1 MSTVITEVKRRV
13 GYITMNRPEKL
24 NALNDD
30 LLIDLYDALDKFD
43 KDEDVRCVILKGA
56 GRAFCPGFDLS
67 PRENPFVTVPDWRGH
82 VELGNKV
89 TWKIWEMTTPV
100 IAAVHGFCLGGG
112 CDLAAVCD
120 FTIASE
126 DAVFAEPEIQFN
138 SAPPFMM
145 LPYVVGIKKA
155 KEIILTGDRFSASE
169 AEKIGLVNKVVP
181 ADKLDE
187 EAAALA
193 IKLVKIPQISVQ
205 MNKLSINRIYEA
217 AGFRSGINAGAEM
230 FPLVLMTSTPEFE
243 RFNEV
248 KEKEGLAAAFK
259 WRDQFFADDNQE

>member
-169 AEKIGLVNKVVP
+169 AEKIGLVNKVVAKEELMP
-181 ADKLDE
+181 TAKAMAEKIISKGSYAVSIAKAAINNGYDMDIKNAVEMEANLFGVTCSTHDK
-187 EAAALA
+187 
-193 IKLVKIPQISVQ
+193 
-205 MNKLSINRIYEA
+205 
-217 AGFRSGINAGAEM
+217 
-230 FPLVLMTSTPEFE
+230 
-243 RFNEV
+243 
-248 KEKEGLAAAFK
+248 KEGMSAFLERRAADLTDF
-259 WRDQFFADDNQE
+259 